1 MSKNFIVVSDIHFP
15 YHDPKAI
22 NAVKRFIKA
31 TPIDVVV
38 FNGDILDMY
47 DVSSFDKSPD
57 RINSLQE
64 ELNMAMKLFGDI
76 RKELPEAEMVYVEGN
91 HEYRLKRY
99 LMRHPELF
107 SLEALQLP
115 NLLKLDKFNIK
126 YTDKPYY
133 LGNLKITHG
142 SIVRKFAGYTAK
154 AEMEK
159 NDCSGISGHCFSE
172 DVEVLTPDGWK
183 KVIDVNIGDTVA
195 TINKEDQSF
204 EFNEVRDKFVYDD
217 YKELYHIKSTVVDV
231 MVTDKHG
238 LLGFNKDTNRLEE
251 FDAKYLAT
259 TGKRYKFMCGALKNN
274 TTGIDLSE
282 EFIRLLVNISADGS
296 IQDSGIRFHL
306 KKQRKITHLKAL
318 LSSLNYE
325 YTETKTKVGATKIRI
340 SSKYAK
346 PIIEKY
352 FSNGK
357 ILPEVLRGANEVQAN
372 IILDEYSLTDGN
384 KNKDAINSYQIC
396 SNKETEIDL
405 LQEIFS
411 KNGIRSSKIKRLNTF
426 VLTVN
431 TNPLTCIDRGNVSIV
446 PYSGKVSCVSVD
458 NGTLIIRSK
467 GKTLVTQNT
476 HRGGTYY
483 RQSPTR
489 YSAWYE
495 SFCLCDIH
503 PEYVVDPDWQ
513 QGFIF
518 GKVNKDSFSVMP
530 IPIVQGKLKSPLLEE
545 I

>member
-1 MSKNFIVVSDIHFP
+1 MSKNFIVVSDVHFP

-195 TINKEDQSF
+195 TISKEDQSF

-274 TTGIDLSE
+274 TAGIDLSE
-282 EFIRLLVNISADGS
+282 ELIRLLVNISADGS
-296 IQDSGIRFHL
+296 IEGSGIRFHL

-318 LSSLNYE
+318 LSSLEYK
-325 YTETKTKVGATKIRI
+325 YTETKTNKFLCF
-340 SSKYAK
+340 KY
-346 PIIEKY
+346 
-352 FSNGK
+352 
-357 ILPEVLRGANEVQAN
+357 
-372 IILDEYSLTDGN
+372 
-384 KNKDAINSYQIC
+384 
-396 SNKETEIDL
+396 L
-405 LQEIFS
+405 L
-411 KNGIRSSKIKRLNTF
+411 
-426 VLTVN
+426 
-431 TNPLTCIDRGNVSIV
+431 
-446 PYSGKVSCVSVD
+446 
-458 NGTLIIRSK
+458 
-467 GKTLVTQNT
+467 
-476 HRGGTYY
+476 
-483 RQSPTR
+483 
-489 YSAWYE
+489 
-495 SFCLCDIH
+495 
-503 PEYVVDPDWQ
+503 
-513 QGFIF
+513 
-518 GKVNKDSFSVMP
+518 
-530 IPIVQGKLKSPLLEE
+530 
-545 I
+545 

>member
-1 MSKNFIVVSDIHFP
+1 MSKNFIVISDIHFP

-31 TPIDVVV
+31 KPVDIVV

-115 NLLKLDKFNIK
+115 NLLRLDKFNIQ

-133 LGNLKITHG
+133 LGNLKVTHG

-159 NDCSGISGHCFSE
+159 NDCSGISSH
-172 DVEVLTPDGWK
+172 
-183 KVIDVNIGDTVA
+183 
-195 TINKEDQSF
+195 
-204 EFNEVRDKFVYDD
+204 
-217 YKELYHIKSTVVDV
+217 
-231 MVTDKHG
+231 
-238 LLGFNKDTNRLEE
+238 
-251 FDAKYLAT
+251 
-259 TGKRYKFMCGALKNN
+259 
-274 TTGIDLSE
+274 
-282 EFIRLLVNISADGS
+282 
-296 IQDSGIRFHL
+296 
-306 KKQRKITHLKAL
+306 
-318 LSSLNYE
+318 
-325 YTETKTKVGATKIRI
+325 
-340 SSKYAK
+340 
-346 PIIEKY
+346 
-352 FSNGK
+352 
-357 ILPEVLRGANEVQAN
+357 
-372 IILDEYSLTDGN
+372 
-384 KNKDAINSYQIC
+384 
-396 SNKETEIDL
+396 
-405 LQEIFS
+405 
-411 KNGIRSSKIKRLNTF
+411 
-426 VLTVN
+426 
-431 TNPLTCIDRGNVSIV
+431 
-446 PYSGKVSCVSVD
+446 
-458 NGTLIIRSK
+458 
-467 GKTLVTQNT
+467 T
-476 HRGGTYY
+476 HRGSAYY
-483 RQSPTR
+483 RQTPTR
-489 YSAWYE
+489 YLAWYE